1 MEAYATR
8 RGVDMQLLRFVFDG
22 ERVQENDTPKMVCR
36 NNANI
41 MI

>member
-1 MEAYATR
+1 MEAYAGR
-8 RGVDMQLLRFVFDG
+8 RGVGLQVLRFMLDG

-36 NNANI
+36 NANI